1 MEKPKVPTFTIK
13 PRAGITVKD
22 PETLEPLKK
31 TGESKPRNT
40 YWLRRVSDGDCTVV
54 EPSTKQT
61 TIKKEAK
68 S

>member
-1 MEKPKVPTFTIK
+1 MEKPTVPTFTIK

-22 PETLEPLKK
+22 PDILEPLKK

-40 YWLRRVSDGDCTVV
+40 YWLRRVNDGDCTV